1 MKMKIGKDK
10 IKNQKGIALV
20 EVIAA
25 LGVSAIAI
33 TALVSLSISTLR
45 TSLNSK
51 LLLEGT
57 KIANREIELVRAFR
71 DGEDPDEGGPR
82 SWKKFISDVVGCV
95 ESNPCYINDSDI
107 SVFPGSKYRDEDT
120 PEEIKWSFVVSDP
133 INNDPVGETDNIV
146 RVSVSVNWTVGDQIK
161 GAYVYTDL
169 SNWRG
174 R

>member
-71 DGEDPDEGGPR
+71 DGEVPEGGPR
-82 SWKKFISDVVGCV
+82 SWESFINAVKGCV
-95 ESNPCYINDSDI
+95 ALNPCYINDSDI
-107 SVFPGSKYRDEDT
+107 SVVPGSKYRDEDT

-133 INNDPVGETDNIV
+133 VNNDSVEETDNIV

>member
-71 DGEDPDEGGPR
+71 DGEDPYEGGPR
-82 SWKKFISDVVGCV
+82 SWESFIEAVDECV
-95 ESNPCYINDSDI
+95 ESTPCYINDSDI
-107 SVFPGSKYRDEDT
+107 SVDSDYNYRNKGT

-133 INNDPVGETDNIV
+133 VNNDSVEETDNIV
-146 RVSVSVNWTVGDQIK
+146 RVSVSVNWTVGDQLK

>member
-82 SWKKFISDVVGCV
+82 SWVSFINAVKGCV
-95 ESNPCYINDSDI
+95 ALNPCYINDSDI
-107 SVFPGSKYRDEDT
+107 SVVSGSKYRDEGT

-133 INNDPVGETDNIV
+133 VNNDSVGETDNIV
-146 RVSVSVNWTVGDQIK
+146 RVSVSVNWTVGDQLK